1 MTIITGR
8 RGGGEIRRAE
18 RSSSHCFFAPRD
30 GNFSVGKGEREGRC
44 QIASTVLHCTV
55 LLLPFSLPFCQSPFC
70 NMFLAEKGG
79 GVPLPFLI
87 ADFFPGSFSARRRRK
102 EGGKKK
108 ALGIIAPLLLFF
120 VPREGGK
127 DKRTKRIIAP
137 AAAAVVIC

>member
-44 QIASTVLHCTV
+44 QIASTVLHST
-55 LLLPFSLPFCQSPFC
+55 LLLPFRSPFASRPSAIC
-70 NMFLAEKGG
+70 FWRKKKE

-87 ADFFPGSFSARRRRK
+87 ADFFSWQ
-102 EGGKKK
+102 
-108 ALGIIAPLLLFF
+108 L
-120 VPREGGK
+120 
-127 DKRTKRIIAP
+127 
-137 AAAAVVIC
+137 